1 MQKLLNRRVVYSLIA
16 VMVAAAAG
24 MMIPGRISVTLT
36 PSLDKRVFFLSEASR
51 ETRITRGDYVMF
63 MLSTPYIGNGK
74 PLRTIKRV
82 GCAAGD
88 VLSVKW
94 KKHYYCNGMYMGQA
108 KDRSKKGEPVEVFR
122 FSGKV
127 PDGALF
133 VVGDSPD
140 SYDSRYF
147 GFLRKED
154 VIKIAHPV
162 F

>member
-1 MQKLLNRRVVYSLIA
+1 V
-16 VMVAAAAG
+16 
-24 MMIPGRISVTLT
+24 
-36 PSLDKRVFFLSEASR
+36 EAFS
-51 ETRITRGDYVMF
+51 
-63 MLSTPYIGNGK
+63 
-74 PLRTIKRV
+74 
-82 GCAAGD
+82 
-88 VLSVKW
+88 
-94 KKHYYCNGMYMGQA
+94 
-108 KDRSKKGEPVEVFR
+108 